1 MLFLGCVGLCSSAAI
16 LLAGSELVSLCR
28 VLVPQILVP
37 EHPAVID
44 GVAVGAVV
52 VAISWIFPFAIVTI
66 VGLATNVVVE
76 VSAKVEE
83 HGVGRVGSGG
93 VGRLHLLLGH
103 HGWTVWTYCCVGIT
117 G

>member
-52 VAISWIFPFAIVTI
+52 VAISWILPVTIVTI
-66 VGLATNVVVE
+66 VGLCE
-76 VSAKVEE
+76 KE
-83 HGVGRVGSGG
+83 
-93 VGRLHLLLGH
+93 
-103 HGWTVWTYCCVGIT
+103 TYE
-117 G
+117 

>member
-1 MLFLGCVGLCSSAAI
+1 MLFFGCAGLCSSAAI

-52 VAISWIFPFAIVTI
+52 VAISWILPVTIVTI
-66 VGLATNVVVE
+66 VGLCE
-76 VSAKVEE
+76 KE
-83 HGVGRVGSGG
+83 
-93 VGRLHLLLGH
+93 
-103 HGWTVWTYCCVGIT
+103 TYE
-117 G
+117 